1 MEITVKNLQKSY
13 DGVKV
18 LENFSLALTNDRP
31 VCLMG
36 PSGKG
41 KTTLFNILTGL
52 IQPDSGEI
60 SGLEDSRISAVFQED
75 RLCEDLSAVMNIAVV
90 MDNPDRETIKKE
102 LIAVGLA
109 EEEIIRPVSSL
120 SGGQKRRVAIVRA
133 LMYPGDRLFMDEPFK
148 GLDEGTKE
156 KVISVVKEKTKGKTV
171 LVITHDREDREKL
184 GAKIINL

>member
-1 MEITVKNLQKSY
+1 MEIIIKNLQKSY
-13 DGVKV
+13 DGAKV
-18 LENFSLALTNDRP
+18 LENFSLTLSRNEP

-36 PSGKG
+36 ASGKG

-60 SGLEDSRISAVFQED
+60 TGLKDIGISAVFQED
-75 RLCEDLSAVMNIAVV
+75 RLCEDLSAVMNVAVV
-90 MDNPDRETIKKE
+90 MGSPDRDVVKKE
-102 LIAVGLA
+102 LMAVGLA

-133 LMYPGDRLFMDEPFK
+133 LMYDGDRLFMDEPFK
-148 GLDEGTKE
+148 GLDEDTKD
-156 KVISVVKEKTKGKTV
+156 KVISVVNEKTKGKAV

-184 GAKIINL
+184 GAKIVNL